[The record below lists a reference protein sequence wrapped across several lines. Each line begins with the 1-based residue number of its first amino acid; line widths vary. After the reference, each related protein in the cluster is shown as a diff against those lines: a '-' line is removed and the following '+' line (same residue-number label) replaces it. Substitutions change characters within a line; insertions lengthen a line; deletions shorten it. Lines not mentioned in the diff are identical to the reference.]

1 MNYEKIYNQ
10 LISKAKLEC
19 RKKTTGLYYERHH
32 IIPKCIGGNESKDNL
47 VLLTARE
54 HYVAH
59 KLLCK
64 LYPDDDKLHFSLW
77 RMMNPQTKNHIRS
90 YNISSMEYEY
100 RRQLHQEKIRKI
112 GLSNKGRQMTD
123 EQKQKIRDKR
133 KLQIITDETKKKISV
148 ATKGK
153 PKPIRTEEHRK
164 NLSKSMIGKNKGK
177 LKPIRT
183 EEHRKNLSLAH
194 KNRNPIECPYCFI
207 SSTNKSNMNRYHF
220 DNCKQK

>member
-1 MNYEKIYNQ
+1 MNYEKIYRQ

-19 RKKTTGLYYERHH
+19 RKKATGLYYERHH
-32 IIPKCIGGNESKDNL
+32 IVPKCIGGTESKDNL

-59 KLLCK
+59 KLLCE
-64 LYPDDDKLHFSLW
+64 LYPDDDKLHFALW

-90 YNISSMEYEY
+90 YNISSTEYEY
-100 RRQLHQEKIRKI
+100 RRQIHQEKIRKI
-112 GLSNKGRQMTD
+112 GLSNKGRQITE
-123 EQKQKIRDKR
+123 EQKQKISKTLKGRPGR
-133 KLQIITDETKKKISV
+133 PHSEETKQLLQKLNLGKSKPPMSVEHKQKISK
-148 ATKGK
+148 AHKGK
-153 PKPIRTEEHRK
+153 PKP
-164 NLSKSMIGKNKGK
+164 L
-177 LKPIRT
+177 RT